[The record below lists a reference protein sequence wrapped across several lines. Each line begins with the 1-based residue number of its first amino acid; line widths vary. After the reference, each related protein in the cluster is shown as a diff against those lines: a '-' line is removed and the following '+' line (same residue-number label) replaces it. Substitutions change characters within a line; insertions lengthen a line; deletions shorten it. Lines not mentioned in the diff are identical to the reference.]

1 MTDHTI
7 SGLIRKRAELAGQL
21 IQIQE
26 DLRHIDGALIV
37 LGYQNPKSI
46 DAIRRRRLPAMF
58 RAGELMRLI
67 GEAKR
72 EGHEKP
78 QQITLYIMERR
89 GMDHEDV
96 DLFGRVKASVR
107 ASIKRMKRNMGD

>member
-1 MTDHTI
+1 MEHTI

-21 IQIQE
+21 IQLQDDI
-26 DLRHIDGALIV
+26 RHIDGALIV

-89 GMDHEDV
+89 AWIIRTLTCSG
-96 DLFGRVKASVR
+96 G
-107 ASIKRMKRNMGD
+107 